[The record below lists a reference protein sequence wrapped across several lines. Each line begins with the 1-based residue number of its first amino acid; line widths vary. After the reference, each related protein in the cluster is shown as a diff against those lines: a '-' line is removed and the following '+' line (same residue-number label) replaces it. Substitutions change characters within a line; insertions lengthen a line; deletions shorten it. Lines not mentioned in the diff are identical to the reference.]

1 MPDAPLHLQRPHNH
15 RDLSPFGQ
23 ALFFW
28 LRNFARAVKLARLY
42 RYDNPLVDQVREQ
55 VATALDEILT
65 PHGTF
70 TMRFTPIDIRVES
83 EVIVR
88 PFVPPPGVDPPPPNP
103 EDILPFLFYRDGIR
117 ALQVVQ
123 GLPRADYHALFEA
136 VRLVGHGGNTQDDLL
151 TLLWQA
157 NLTHIKVD
165 AVPLEQTIYLSSR
178 RARRKDPFGN
188 SFRALAFNWAPSGSE
203 IRAELG
209 QTKGAQGLH
218 RDTFDD
224 WDLPLAPAD
233 PVKAYAALLPEVE
246 IAKSFLI
253 GTWAEERD
261 REWTEEAPALLRHLL
276 IADSSDET
284 RAIAGRSAM
293 TWVVNAIHRSAWH
306 EATEALA
313 ILKEFDPE
321 LSFVR
326 IELAETMKEL
336 PLEEV
341 VEPLDEA
348 EPQDQARFAALCV
361 GLGPAAID
369 LAITAMSLCGRSRAR
384 AAACTALC
392 YVVNDDP
399 MLLAGAINDP
409 RWYVVRNAVFVL
421 GQVGG
426 TEVVDLL
433 QIAGRHPEPRVRRQV
448 VQALGNVP
456 PDLRLPLLISHLDT
470 RDPQLLSATLNMLA
484 RDKNP
489 RALKVIL
496 ERFASPNFEYVAEWV
511 HRTYVHALEEW
522 VTEQQVPLLA
532 QLVERGGWLAA
543 PSPVRTSA
551 AQMLQ
556 RIGSDSAT
564 QVLETGLRSKF
575 DPVREACL
583 AALSGKDRP

>member
-1 MPDAPLHLQRPHNH
+1 MRPEGPLHQRPHNY
-15 RDLSPFGQ
+15 RDLSPQGQ

-42 RYDNPLVDQVREQ
+42 RSDNPLVEQVREQ
-55 VATALDEILT
+55 VAATLDTILAPKPMLT
-65 PHGTF
+65 I
-70 TMRFTPIDIRVES
+70 RFTPADIRVES

-88 PFVPPPGVDPPPPNP
+88 PYVPPPGIDPPPPNP

-117 ALQVVQ
+117 ALQLVR
-123 GLPRADYHALFEA
+123 GIPRGDFFALFEA

-178 RARRKDPFGN
+178 RARKKDPFGN

-209 QTKGAQGLH
+209 QAKGTQGLH

-224 WDLPLAPAD
+224 WELPLTPAD
-233 PVKAYAALLPEVE
+233 PVKAYALLEPEVE

-261 REWTEEAPALLRHLL
+261 RAWDEEAPALLRHLL
-276 IADSSDET
+276 VTDPTDET
-284 RAIAGRSAM
+284 RAITGRSAM
-293 TWVVNAIHRSAWH
+293 TWVVNAIHRGAWV

-313 ILKEFDPE
+313 MLKEFDAD
-321 LSFVR
+321 LRFVKDD
-326 IELAETMKEL
+326 LAAAMKEL
-336 PLEEV
+336 PLDEV

-348 EPQDQARFAALCV
+348 EPEDQARFAALCV

-369 LAITAMSLCGRSRAR
+369 LAITAMSLCTRSRAR

-392 YVVNDDP
+392 YVCTEDP

-426 TEVVDLL
+426 AEVADLL

-456 PDLRLPLLISHLDT
+456 PEVRLPLLLSHLDT

-511 HRTYVHALEEW
+511 HRTYVHSLQEW

-556 RIGSDSAT
+556 KIGSESAIA
-564 QVLETGLRSKF
+564 VLEAGLRSKF

-583 AALSGKDRP
+583 AALSGKDHP

>member
-1 MPDAPLHLQRPHNH
+1 MRPEGPLHHRPHNY
-15 RDLSPFGQ
+15 RDLSPLGQ
-23 ALFFW
+23 SLFFW

-42 RYDNPLVDQVREQ
+42 RNNNPLVEQVREQ
-55 VATALDEILT
+55 VAATLDTILA
-65 PHGTF
+65 PHATL
-70 TMRFTPIDIRVES
+70 TMRFTPADIRVEN

-88 PFVPPPGVDPPPPNP
+88 PYVPPPGVDPPPPNP

-117 ALQVVQ
+117 ALQLVR
-123 GLPRADYHALFEA
+123 GIPRADFLALFEA

-157 NLTHIKVD
+157 NLTHLKVD

-178 RARRKDPFGN
+178 HARRKDPFGN
-188 SFRALAFNWAPSGSE
+188 SFRALAFNWAPSGAE

-209 QTKGAQGLH
+209 QTKGPQGLH

-224 WDLPLAPAD
+224 WELPLTPAD
-233 PVKAYAALLPEVE
+233 PVKAYAKLEPEVE

-261 REWTEEAPALLRHLL
+261 RAWDEEAPALLRHLL
-276 IADSSDET
+276 VMDPTDDT
-284 RAIAGRSAM
+284 RAITGRSAM
-293 TWVVNAIHRSAWH
+293 TWVVNAIHRTAWV
-306 EATEALA
+306 EATEALTM
-313 ILKEFDPE
+313 LKEFDAD
-321 LSFVR
+321 LHFVKDD
-326 IELAETMKEL
+326 LTAAMKEL
-336 PLEEV
+336 PLDEV

-348 EPQDQARFAALCV
+348 EPEDQARFAALCV
-361 GLGPAAID
+361 GLGPSAID
-369 LAITAMSLCGRSRAR
+369 LAITAMSLCTRSRAR

-392 YVVNDDP
+392 YICSDDP

-426 TEVVDLL
+426 AEVADLL

-456 PDLRLPLLISHLDT
+456 PDVRLPLLLSHLDT

-511 HRTYVHALEEW
+511 HRTYVHALQEW
-522 VTEQQVPLLA
+522 VTEAQVPLLA

-556 RIGSDSAT
+556 RIGGESAT
-564 QVLETGLRSKF
+564 NVLETGLRSKF

>member
-1 MPDAPLHLQRPHNH
+1 MRPEVPLHQRAHNH
-15 RDLSPFGQ
+15 RDLSPLGQ

-42 RYDNPLVDQVREQ
+42 RYDNPLVDQVREH
-55 VATALDEILT
+55 VAATLDEILNT
-65 PHGTF
+65 HGTL
-70 TMRFTPIDIRVES
+70 TMRFTPHDIRVES
-83 EVIVR
+83 EIIVR
-88 PFVPPPGVDPPPPNP
+88 PYVPPPGVDPPPPNP

-117 ALQVVQ
+117 ALQLVQ
-123 GLPRADYHALFEA
+123 GVPRADFHALFEA
-136 VRLVGHGGNTQDDLL
+136 VRIVGHGANTQDDLL

-178 RARRKDPFGN
+178 RARKRDPFGN
-188 SFRALAFNWAPSGSE
+188 SFRALAFDWSPSGSE
-203 IRAELG
+203 IRADLG
-209 QTKGAQGLH
+209 QAKGAQGLH

-224 WDLPLAPAD
+224 WDLPLKPVD

-253 GTWAEERD
+253 AAWAEERD
-261 REWTEEAPALLRHLL
+261 RPWNEEAPAMLRHLVV
-276 IADSSDET
+276 ADPSDEA
-284 RAIAGRSAM
+284 RAIAARSAM
-293 TWVVNAIHRSAWH
+293 TWVVNSIHRTAWS

-313 ILKEFDPE
+313 LLKELDADLHFVQEE
-321 LSFVR
+321 LGN
-326 IELAETMKEL
+326 AMKDL
-336 PLEEV
+336 PLDEV

-348 EPQDQARFAALCV
+348 DPEDQARFAALCV
-361 GLGPAAID
+361 GLGPAAVD
-369 LAITAMSLCGRSRAR
+369 LAITAMSLCTRSRAR

-392 YVVNDDP
+392 YIINDDP
-399 MLLAGAINDP
+399 MLLASAINDP

-456 PDLRLPLLISHLDT
+456 PDARLPLLLSHLDT
-470 RDPQLLSATLNMLA
+470 RDPQLLSATFNMLS
-484 RDKNP
+484 RDRNP
-489 RALKVIL
+489 RALKVLL
-496 ERFASPNFEYVAEWV
+496 ERFSSPNFEYAAEWI
-511 HRTYVHALEEW
+511 HRTYVHALQEW
-522 VTEQQVPLLA
+522 VGEAQVPQLA
-532 QLVERGGWLAA
+532 MLVERGGWLAA

-556 RIGSDSAT
+556 RIGSEAAIAA
-564 QVLETGLRSKF
+564 LEAGLRSKY